1 MTDAQAIALGRFC
14 GMAEFAR
21 QYPEYAFSGEHY
33 KKQLIEILEQYEST
47 KHESNRSSISSGTE
61 TIFLRRSKADL
72 IRIIKVNTLTLLV
85 ALMR

>member
-33 KKQLIEILEQYEST
+33 KKQLIDILEQYERT
-47 KHESNRSSISSGTE
+47 KQETDSQRISKRAEAIFSGAE
-61 TIFLRRSKADL
+61 ER
-72 IRIIKVNTLTLLV
+72 N
-85 ALMR
+85 

>member
-33 KKQLIEILEQYEST
+33 KKQLIDILEQYERT
-47 KHESNRSSISSGTE
+47 KHETDSQRISK
-61 TIFLRRSKADL
+61 RAKAIL
-72 IRIIKVNTLTLLV
+72 ASAEERN
-85 ALMR
+85 

>member
-33 KKQLIEILEQYEST
+33 KKQLIDILEQYERT
-47 KHESNRSSISSGTE
+47 KHETDSERISKRAKAILSGAE
-61 TIFLRRSKADL
+61 ER
-72 IRIIKVNTLTLLV
+72 N
-85 ALMR
+85 